1 MKFVQNLTNFLKKTF
16 ILNEIERITRLSVLD
31 GFRGLLAISVVI
43 QHTIGIFNMSG
54 DYKWFNLLGTYVGVP
69 SFFVLSSFLLTYK
82 LYEQIIL
89 VTKQVILSYYYKN
102 FKKLYTF
109 ILL

>member
-1 MKFVQNLTNFLKKTF
+1 M
-16 ILNEIERITRLSVLD
+16 
-31 GFRGLLAISVVI
+31 
-43 QHTIGIFNMSG
+43 
-54 DYKWFNLLGTYVGVP
+54 WFKP
-69 SFFVLSSFLLTYK
+69 HAFYK